1 MKRIAALLKKFTPRS
16 LFGRALMILVLPIL
30 LLQVVVAVLFIQRHY
45 DGVTEQMAT
54 AVAREI
60 KFVIAQIESLPD
72 LAAAEAMLTSI
83 EIPLGFDFGLHPGER
98 VEAEAFRALYDVTGG
113 VIEQTLKTELR
124 RPMSL
129 DLVSFPKHVDAR
141 IATTKGVL
149 QVLIPRRR
157 MNASNPH
164 LLLVWMTVTSLAL
177 TGVAVVFLRN
187 QIRPIRELST
197 VASAFGRGRSLP
209 FRPSGAEEVRRAGIA
224 FLDMRTRLERQMQQ
238 RTRMLSGVSHDLRT
252 PLTRMKLALAV
263 AEPIPEIAELGRDV
277 SEMEHMLDAF
287 LAFARGEA
295 GELSSDTDPVEL
307 AEEIVEDAR
316 RRGRDIALATEIA
329 TPAERTVALRRQAV
343 KRCVVN
349 LVENA
354 LAYGETV
361 ALGVRLGARAV
372 EFTVEDDGPGIP
384 PEKREEV
391 VRPFTRLDEARGQ
404 NIASGVG
411 LGLSIALDVARSHG
425 GGLTLDESPRL
436 GGLRATVRLPR

>member
-1 MKRIAALLKKFTPRS
+1 MKRISATLKKFTPRS
-16 LFGRALMILVLPIL
+16 LFRRALMILVLPIL

-45 DGVTEQMAT
+45 DGVTGQMAT

-60 KFVIAQIESLPD
+60 RFVISQIENLPD
-72 LAAAEAMLTSI
+72 VDAANEMLATIA
-83 EIPLGFDFGLHPGER
+83 IPLGFDFSLRPDDR
-98 VEAEAFRALYDVTGG
+98 VEPDAVRALYDVTGG
-113 VIEQTLKTELR
+113 VIEETLKDELR
-124 RPMSL
+124 RPMAL
-129 DLVSFPKHVDAR
+129 DLVTYPKHVDAR
-141 IATTKGVL
+141 ISTTKGVL

-164 LLLVWMTVTSLAL
+164 LLLVWMTTISVVL
-177 TGVAVVFLRN
+177 TTVAVIFLRN
-187 QIRPIRELST
+187 QVRPIRELAT

-224 FLDMRTRLERQMQQ
+224 FVDMRNRIERQMQQ

-263 AEPIPEIAELGRDV
+263 IDPSPETAELSRDV

-307 AEEIVEDAR
+307 AEEIAEDAR
-316 RRGRDIALATEIA
+316 RRGRELALVAEVE
-329 TPAERTVALRRQAV
+329 TPGERAVSLRRQAV

-354 LAYGETV
+354 LAYGDTV
-361 ALGVRLGARAV
+361 SLGVRLGPKSV

-384 PEKREEV
+384 PDKREEV
-391 VRPFTRLDEARGQ
+391 LRPFTRLDEARGQ

-411 LGLSIALDVARSHG
+411 LGLSIALDIARSHG
-425 GGLTLDESPRL
+425 GSLSLDESRRL
-436 GGLRATVRLPR
+436 GGLRACVRLPR